1 MTRFRWEQGAGSR
14 KRVGLGLGPDLLPAP
29 RSLFLAALAL
39 ASALGAAS
47 AQVGHDPE
55 RSPFRDIRKGS
66 AVALGLG
73 YFGGG
78 TGDLGVGSTN
88 GPTATGRFELS
99 LGGPV
104 LVAFGASFARLER
117 FVRDPNT
124 DPPPR
129 TGPFDSD
136 IVMVDLGLQMR
147 LTGQKSYHGFAPYV
161 GAAVGMAFEVSGPAD
176 PGQYTFGTKFTFAPG
191 AGIRVYTGR
200 HLSLLADVRMLFW
213 RLGYPPSYQN
223 PPSGG
228 APLLPSGVKN
238 TDWTTHP
245 WATVGVVWT
254 F

>member
-1 MTRFRWEQGAGSR
+1 MTA
-14 KRVGLGLGPDLLPAP
+14 KVGNRARPAP
-29 RSLFLAALAL
+29 RSLLPAVALLLATLA
-39 ASALGAAS
+39 GAGQ

-66 AVALGLG
+66 AVSLGLG

-78 TGDLGVGSTN
+78 TGNLGVGSTD
-88 GPTATGRFELS
+88 GLSATGRLELS

-104 LVAFGASFARLER
+104 LVAFGASLARLER
-117 FVRDPNT
+117 TVLDPTT

-136 IVMVDLGLQMR
+136 IVMIDLGLQMR
-147 LTGQKSYHGFAPYV
+147 LTGQKSYHRLAPYI
-161 GAAVGMAFEVSGPAD
+161 GAAVGMAFEASGPAD
-176 PGQYTFGTKFTFAPG
+176 PGLYSFGTKFTIAPG
-191 AGIRVYTGR
+191 GGIRVYTGR
-200 HLSLLADVRMLFW
+200 HLSLTADFRLLFW
-213 RLGYPPSYQN
+213 RLGYPTTYQS

-228 APLLPSGVKN
+228 TPLVPPGTKS

-245 WATVGVVWT
+245 WTTVGVVWT